1 MDVPPSCNA
10 PSIRRNCV
18 CRQPDIRKWG
28 ASADFP
34 AATTPELMSLML
46 RPTPRRK
53 NCYVTARSK
62 NAYPMRCIDTLR
74 RRNHLHLQTA
84 SPLWAK
90 LRRSVAS
97 ALRRSREPR
106 TLPRGRK
113 HLIRNLVYAESKVDR
128 LSQDDD
134 SSCPLR
140 KTRSTLPLRLQCC
153 AYAPIDSLR
162 LGHQGT
168 RKRDKIRNFALL
180 KENIERS

>member
-1 MDVPPSCNA
+1 MRHLSDATAFAGSRTSENGVHLLISRQQRRQSLCHSCL
-10 PSIRRNCV
+10 
-18 CRQPDIRKWG
+18 D
-28 ASADFP
+28 
-34 AATTPELMSLML
+34 LL
-46 RPTPRRK
+46 REGK